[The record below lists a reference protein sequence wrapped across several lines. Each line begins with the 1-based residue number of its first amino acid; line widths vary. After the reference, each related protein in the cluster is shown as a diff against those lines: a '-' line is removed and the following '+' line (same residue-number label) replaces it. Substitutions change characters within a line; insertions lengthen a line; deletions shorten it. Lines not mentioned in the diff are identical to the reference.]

1 MLMKSMP
8 ELDIFLNEMKVGW
21 DDYLRITHYPVAM
34 KGTSL
39 STMARE
45 MIQTGSLRVDVLEED
60 YPFINKE
67 AKRFA
72 DTQEERKRL
81 SEEEMKRLIQFGCNV
96 HETTDDD
103 DGD

>member
-1 MLMKSMP
+1 MGRLSRNNP
-8 ELDIFLNEMKVGW
+8 LPSRHEGHFLKCHGERNDPDQIAEVG
-21 DDYLRITHYPVAM
+21 
-34 KGTSL
+34 
-39 STMARE
+39 
-45 MIQTGSLRVDVLEED
+45 VLEED

-103 DGD
+103 GGD